1 MAVGAGFC
9 DGLGFGDNTKAAVI
23 RLGLMEMVAF
33 AKLFCSGPVSSA
45 TFLESCGIGD
55 LITTC
60 YGGRNRKVAEAF
72 VRTGKPIE
80 QLEKEMLNGQK
91 LQGPP
96 TARELHS
103 ILQHKGMVDKFPLF
117 MAVYKICY
125 ENHPVGEFIC
135 CLQNH
140 PEHL

>member
-33 AKLFCSGPVSSA
+33 AKLFCKGSVSIN
-45 TFLESCGIGD
+45 TFLESCGIAD

-72 VRTGKPIE
+72 ARGGKVS
-80 QLEKEMLNGQK
+80 LS
-91 LQGPP
+91 PP
-96 TARELHS
+96 RIGGCSPMHCYHCLELH
-103 ILQHKGMVDKFPLF
+103 GP
-117 MAVYKICY
+117 
-125 ENHPVGEFIC
+125 
-135 CLQNH
+135 
-140 PEHL
+140 